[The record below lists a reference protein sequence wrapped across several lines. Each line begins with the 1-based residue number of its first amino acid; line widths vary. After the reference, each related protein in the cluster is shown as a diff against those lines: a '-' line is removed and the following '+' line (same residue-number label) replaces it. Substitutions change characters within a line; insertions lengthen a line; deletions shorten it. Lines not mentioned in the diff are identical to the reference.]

1 MEKIPLVDLKAQY
14 RELKEEIDG
23 ALLRTVEEGRFVLGE
38 TVEAFEREFAAFC
51 WADHAVGVA
60 NGTDALT
67 LALRACGIRS
77 GDGVVTVPNT
87 FIATAEAIS
96 AAGAVPF
103 FVDVAPSTSTLDP
116 ARLEH
121 FLEQAC
127 ETRADGRPV
136 HRGRSVPI
144 AAVIPVHLF
153 GHPADTD
160 AICAMAR
167 RFGLRVIEDAA
178 QAHGASFRGRRV
190 GTLGEAACFS
200 FYPGKNLGAFG
211 DAGAVVTCDEE
222 VASKVR
228 LLRNHGRREKYEHLI
243 EGCNSRLDAIQA
255 AILRVKL
262 PRLEGWNERRREAA
276 RLYDDML
283 GDVEG
288 IICPQAAPESV
299 HVYHLY
305 VIRAAQRDRLRERLA
320 GEGVSTGI
328 HYPIPLHLQPAY
340 RYLGYREGDFQ
351 VAEELACEIL
361 SLPMYPEIRPDQ
373 IRRIASLVRSEAAK
387 GSERKEKR

>member
-38 TVEAFEREFAAFC
+38 TVDAFEREFAAFC
-51 WADHAVGVA
+51 GADHAVGVA
-60 NGTDALT
+60 NGTEALT
-67 LALRACGIRS
+67 LSLRACGVGS
-77 GDGVVTVPNT
+77 GHGVVTVPNT
-87 FIATAEAIS
+87 FIATSEAIS

-103 FVDVAPSTSTLDP
+103 FVDVDPVTYTLDP
-116 ARLEH
+116 ARLEQ
-121 FLEQAC
+121 LMEQAC
-127 ETRADGRPV
+127 ETGADGRPV

-144 AAVIPVHLF
+144 AAVIPVHLY
-153 GHPADTD
+153 GHPADMD
-160 AICAMAR
+160 AIGAMAR
-167 RFGLRVIEDAA
+167 RFGLEVIEDAA
-178 QAHGASFRGRRV
+178 QAHGAAYRSRRA
-190 GTLGEAACFS
+190 GTLGKAACFS

-211 DAGAVVTCDEE
+211 DAGAVVTRDEE

-243 EGCNSRLDAIQA
+243 EGYNSRLDAIQA

-262 PRLEGWNERRREAA
+262 PRLERWNERRREAA
-276 RLYDDML
+276 RLYDDLL

-305 VIRAAQRDRLRERLA
+305 VIRTARRDRLRERLA
-320 GEGVSTGI
+320 GEGVSAGI

-340 RYLGYREGDFQ
+340 RHLGYRGGDFP
-351 VAEELACEIL
+351 VAEELAGEIL

-373 IRRIASLVRSEAAK
+373 IRRIATLVRSEVSK
-387 GSERKEKR
+387 GGGKKEER